1 MFSVMGRVVALA
13 ECGGWEFPPRA
24 VRARPLNPRTPA
36 RPDLK
41 SGAVVLAWLPPRA
54 AHRAVGIMLLLRCSG
69 SFFSFVSLADR
80 NANSDRLARALDS
93 PVGTPVL
100 GGRRS
105 PA

>member
-1 MFSVMGRVVALA
+1 MFSVMGRVVARA

-54 AHRAVGIMLLLRCSG
+54 AHRTLDITAFWLCDRPDRRDVLSFVTAVLAAKRGAESG
-69 SFFSFVSLADR
+69 SPGD
-80 NANSDRLARALDS
+80 
-93 PVGTPVL
+93 P
-100 GGRRS
+100 
-105 PA
+105 PATL